1 MLIHPSSSGF
11 FPSYDQWS
19 TIGSVSGN
27 FPSKLAEASALF
39 SSPSEMSMFDAYQEE
54 FDSKQREARAALT
67 ALAGVDPK
75 DNSKKSSSI
84 SQVNAALDEMSS
96 IVKQQEIEAR
106 GMDREGKRLSLEKIG
121 QNKESITAIRGEL
134 NSTVARVDR
143 SGLIGG
149 RSGDDRR
156 RLIDANEKLA
166 NQNLAIERATKT
178 VAETEDVAGEIM
190 EGLKQNRETIE
201 SIKGKVSSVVVEF
214 RHHNLSYRAI
224 DHRVF
229 GDSGSS
235 RHFDQEND
243 QARVDVGILLKY
255 FGLLLLKLPS
265 IDAKF
270 SEKDIWELHTFPLP
284 FP

>member
-1 MLIHPSSSGF
+1 MPQIS
-11 FPSYDQWS
+11 
-19 TIGSVSGN
+19 IN
-27 FPSKLAEASALF
+27 FLTKLAEASVF
-39 SSPSEMSMFDAYQEE
+39 SVSPNKMSMFDAYQEE

-75 DNSKKSSSI
+75 DNAKKSSSI
-84 SQVNAALDEMSS
+84 SQVNAALEEMSS

-106 GMDREGKRLSLEKIG
+106 GMDREGKRLSLDKIG

-134 NSTVARVDR
+134 NATVARVDR
-143 SGLIGG
+143 SGLVGG

-201 SIKGKVSSVVVEF
+201 SIKGKVSLGATEF
-214 RHHNLSYRAI
+214 RYHILSCLAT

-229 GDSGSS
+229 GYSGSS
-235 RHFDQEND
+235 RY
-243 QARVDVGILLKY
+243 VD
-255 FGLLLLKLPS
+255 
-265 IDAKF
+265 
-270 SEKDIWELHTFPLP
+270 
-284 FP
+284 